1 MIDADY
7 IVDISFTVVTL
18 VMIDADY
25 IVDIS
30 NYQIG
35 KCEHHGP

>member
-35 KCEHHGP
+35 KCENHGP